1 MSWREELVES
11 EAAVC
16 IIGPDYY
23 DTNAPEI
30 MAEAMR
36 LGKPVI
42 LVVPQDRAG
51 PIPPLFGTYA
61 GLKARINIPTYDPV
75 VIMEKVKAQTRRWGI
90 VIASVYEHT
99 WEDLPSPS

>member
-23 DTNAPEI
+23 ETNAPEI

-61 GLKARINIPTYDPV
+61 GLKARINIPHT
-75 VIMEKVKAQTRRWGI
+75 TRWSSWKRSRHRPGGG
-90 VIASVYEHT
+90 AS
-99 WEDLPSPS
+99 L